1 MQNITVQR
9 IVVLLLGCILFL
21 CPSFSAMFS
30 PTIFHSSVSNDT
42 ISVRLDC
49 LNITGVIR
57 PFGNINDGPLPI
69 KNESSYVDL
78 TTHYRDIGITSIRTH
93 DLFGPTD
100 MTTIFPDWSADPTN
114 ESSYHFETSD
124 PLITSMI
131 HAGCQVF
138 YRLGESAGQNETLRN
153 PPTNFTK
160 WAEVCTHISM
170 HYNEGWKQ
178 GFHYNIVYWEV
189 WNEPDLGG
197 FWNGTADQYYEMYH
211 ITADTMKNWNSS
223 LKIGGPCTSSVTNVN
238 YTEGFLQY
246 VKDHDVPLDFFSW
259 HRYASTPFDMYN
271 ASRHVRQLLDSYG
284 FPDAES
290 INTEWNLDILTP
302 QRDKDNARNAAFTAC
317 CLTVFQDA
325 QLDYAYRYRG
335 NQENNWLMRF
345 LGLDLSLFTYH
356 GVYKRP
362 ALTYKVMKDITQDT
376 PLRIATP
383 LMDASTGIAYLA
395 GISEDRTNISV
406 LVSNFD
412 ADDTQY
418 TLELSNLPWNTT
430 YTAVQYLIDE
440 THHLEITNKT
450 THNSSP
456 YILTQ
461 TLKSNSVYFY
471 RFTNSSVLPVEGP
484 DVAKIPF
491 LLRLSFLDP
500 LARILAIIIVLFL
513 LS

>member
-1 MQNITVQR
+1 MRNIFVR
-9 IVVLLLGCILFL
+9 WIVVLLIGCLLFL
-21 CPSFSAMFS
+21 STSPSATFS
-30 PTIFHSSVSNDT
+30 PTMFNLSVPKDT
-42 ISVRLDC
+42 ISIQLDC
-49 LNITGVIR
+49 SNISGMIR
-57 PFGNINDGPLPI
+57 PYGDINDGPTRI
-69 KNESSYVDL
+69 KNEPKYVDL
-78 TTHYRDIGITSIRTH
+78 TDQYRDIGITSVRTH

-100 MTTIFPDWSADPTN
+100 MTTIFPDWQVDPTN

-131 HAGCQVF
+131 HAGCHVF
-138 YRLGESAGQNETLRN
+138 YRLGESAGQNESLRK

-160 WAEVCTHISM
+160 WADVCRHIVM

-178 GFHYNIVYWEV
+178 GFYYNIVYWEV
-189 WNEPDLGG
+189 WNEPDLSG
-197 FWNGTADQYYEMYH
+197 FWNGTAYQYYELYH
-211 ITADTMKNWNSS
+211 ITADTMKTWNSS

-259 HRYASTPFDMYN
+259 HRYASTPFEMYN
-271 ASRHVRQLLDSYG
+271 ASRCIRQLLDSYG
-284 FPDAES
+284 FPDAEN
-290 INTEWNLDILTP
+290 INSEWNLDILTP

-317 CLTVFQDA
+317 SLTVFQDA

-335 NQENNWLMRF
+335 NQDNNWLMRF
-345 LGLDLSLFTYH
+345 LGLDLSLFTYQ

-383 LMDASTGIAYLA
+383 IMDASAGITYLA
-395 GISEDRTNISV
+395 GISEDHTNISV

-418 TLELSNLPWNTT
+418 SLKLSNLPWNTT

-440 THHLEITNKT
+440 THHLEIANKT
-450 THNSSP
+450 THDVSP
-456 YILTQ
+456 CTLTQ
-461 TLKSNSVYFY
+461 MLKSNSVHFY

-484 DVAKIPF
+484 EVAKIPF
-491 LLRLSFLDP
+491 LLRLPFLDP